1 MCLKL
6 VKHLDSLEQL
16 PVNHTVVAKIL
27 EKTQKVPKQAC
38 RSLLFTEFERAQKSA
53 LLSKA
58 PPRYDPT
65 SGLPYCPFHG
75 DRVEHFYCETHK
87 VHSELV

>member
-16 PVNHTVVAKIL
+16 PVNHTIIAQIL
-27 EKTQKVPKQAC
+27 EKNKNIPKQ
-38 RSLLFTEFERAQKSA
+38 STKSMLFSEFERAQKAA

-58 PPRYDPT
+58 PPRFDPN
-65 SGLPYCPFHG
+65 SGLPFCPFHS
-75 DRVEHFYCETHK
+75 DRV
-87 VHSELV
+87 

>member
-6 VKHLDSLEQL
+6 VKHLDSLDQL
-16 PVNHTVVAKIL
+16 PVNHTIVATIL
-27 EKTQKVPKQAC
+27 QKTKNIPKQSTK
-38 RSLLFTEFERAQKSA
+38 SLLFSEFERAQKVA

-58 PPRYDPT
+58 PPRFDPT
-65 SGLPYCPFHG
+65 SGLPFCPFHS

-87 VHSELV
+87 VKLK